1 MRDAMNGK
9 RFWSLTLMG
18 LLPSPRRRGETTSE
32 LARKIQRRIQNIE
45 RRRLNKNHAL
55 AVDYVRLCEWDK
67 FTRDIIPIVTERV
80 MTRPGCRPLK
90 DESLHRYVL
99 RLSHPE
105 LNALRRMVD
114 EEKRRRAS
122 LEASKQTH
130 DSLPARSC

>member
-1 MRDAMNGK
+1 M
-9 RFWSLTLMG
+9 
-18 LLPSPRRRGETTSE
+18 SE

-90 DESLHRYVL
+90 DESLHRYIL

-105 LNALRRMVD
+105 LNAIIRMAI
-114 EEKRRRAS
+114 EEKKRRARV
-122 LEASKQTH
+122 EAEKLSN
-130 DSLPARSC
+130 DSRPIVEIEIAPAA